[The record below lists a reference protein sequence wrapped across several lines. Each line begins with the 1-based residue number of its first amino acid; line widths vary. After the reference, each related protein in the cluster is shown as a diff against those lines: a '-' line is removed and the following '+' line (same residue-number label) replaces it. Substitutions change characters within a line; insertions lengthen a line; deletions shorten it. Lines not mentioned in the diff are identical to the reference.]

1 MGPGHYAEALRICR
15 ELRAEGA
22 ETPQLSLCEGRA
34 LRALGRLEEA
44 LAVYRAAII
53 AHPSFGEAYWRLA
66 ELGLHRFSHEEITR
80 VAAQEASPHIT
91 QRDRY
96 YLCFALAAALEERG
110 QHELARRYQAAG
122 GGKRLRRREGRDGQ
136 CRS

>member
-53 AHPSFGEAYWRLA
+53 AHPSFGEAYWPLA
-66 ELGLHRFSHEEITR
+66 YWSRELLFS
-80 VAAQEASPHIT
+80 
-91 QRDRY
+91 
-96 YLCFALAAALEERG
+96 LAA
-110 QHELARRYQAAG
+110 RRAWIDPDVRPFPY
-122 GGKRLRRREGRDGQ
+122 
-136 CRS
+136 